1 MSARNRI
8 HVGESCDR
16 NLIAISQRLRTFR
29 HRLYLKHFAIGL
41 RLDSTSR
48 RNPMSFS
55 TVSRIQSV
63 IESAERLL
71 IIVNLVLPTLTMDL
85 QVLDAMN
92 GEVEDLNRVV
102 QKVKG
107 KLASGLT
114 ASHAATVEEFV
125 LGTMQAITSR
135 MLSGES
141 GQISVQL
148 GVVESA

>member
-1 MSARNRI
+1 
-8 HVGESCDR
+8 
-16 NLIAISQRLRTFR
+16 
-29 HRLYLKHFAIGL
+29 
-41 RLDSTSR
+41 
-48 RNPMSFS
+48 MSFS